1 MHVIVK
7 TGPLIDSAPLF
18 WTGSGWSSEFPDAE
32 EFPFS
37 GEAVLPERELARQSG
52 PERERGGI
60 LIRAVRHWGTDRE
73 QVAYVLVD
81 TRPRRTA
88 PNLALSGAI
97 GIASRTAASLRSRAE
112 DCVDRGQLH
121 AAQSLEE
128 EARAVEL
135 LISVARAVT
144 RAKTCPG
151 CGWVTDS
158 VSRTINCRLGSNC
171 MCGSER

>member
-37 GEAVLPERELARQSG
+37 GEAVLPERELARQSD

-81 TRPRRTA
+81 TRPRQTA

-97 GIASRTAASLRSRAE
+97 GIASRVAAALRAQMEGCIAR
-112 DCVDRGQLH
+112 DQLH
-121 AAQSLEE
+121 VAERLEK
-128 EARAVEL
+128 EAGAVEL
-135 LISVARAVT
+135 LVSVARAVI